1 MWNDADASPPPPPT
15 FRASSEIDVVE
26 NELVQGTPNLEF
38 EIRDLIESLKEQ
50 GITSRALLA
59 SFAEKHTP
67 VLEYM
72 CKTALGARDMDKVPL
87 SLMIG
92 AAALV
97 TRLAK
102 VNEAGAAAPR
112 RPSAGEPSAKRPP
125 APRAEPWL
133 GNADPKIES
142 AYDLH
147 DLPEHLRTA
156 GLLLQEG
163 RDEVRPLTV
172 EDALAWVDSARFW
185 LIKQGIVNHVDSM
198 GVLKKV
204 RGHHRAPNLEFP
216 NPQSPTEIYGLASC
230 TAGLAPYCWAGTPN
244 CLRKETTKRNHLSR
258 RKLGV
263 EIPPRPAPAHHR
275 APNLLPQS

>member
-1 MWNDADASPPPPPT
+1 MWNDADASPPPPT

-26 NELVQGTPNLEF
+26 NELIQGTPNLEY

-72 CKTALGARDMDKVPL
+72 CKTALGAGDMDKVPL

-112 RPSAGEPSAKRPP
+112 RLSAGEPTLSGSQRHERSRGSVTRPQKSRLPVGKRPP
-125 APRAEPWL
+125 R
-133 GNADPKIES
+133 
-142 AYDLH
+142 
-147 DLPEHLRTA
+147 
-156 GLLLQEG
+156 
-163 RDEVRPLTV
+163 
-172 EDALAWVDSARFW
+172 
-185 LIKQGIVNHVDSM
+185 
-198 GVLKKV
+198 
-204 RGHHRAPNLEFP
+204 
-216 NPQSPTEIYGLASC
+216 
-230 TAGLAPYCWAGTPN
+230 
-244 CLRKETTKRNHLSR
+244 
-258 RKLGV
+258 
-263 EIPPRPAPAHHR
+263 PPRAPAHGGAFR
-275 APNLLPQS
+275 SRGTR

>member
-1 MWNDADASPPPPPT
+1 MWNDADASPPPPT

-59 SFAEKHTP
+59 SFAEKHTA

-72 CKTALGARDMDKVPL
+72 CKTALGAGDMDKVPL

-112 RPSAGEPSAKRPP
+112 RPSAGEPSAKREP

-133 GNADPKIES
+133 RNAAPKIES
-142 AYDLH
+142 ASDLH
-147 DLPEHLRTA
+147 DLPEHLLTA
-156 GLLLQEG
+156 GLFVQEG
-163 RDEVRPLTV
+163 RDEIRPPHCRRRA
-172 EDALAWVDSARFW
+172 ALGRQRASLVDQARDRQPPGQQW
-185 LIKQGIVNHVDSM
+185 GAQEGA
-198 GVLKKV
+198 
-204 RGHHRAPNLEFP
+204 RP
-216 NPQSPTEIYGLASC
+216 
-230 TAGLAPYCWAGTPN
+230 
-244 CLRKETTKRNHLSR
+244 
-258 RKLGV
+258 
-263 EIPPRPAPAHHR
+263 PPRTQPLIP
-275 APNLLPQS
+275 